1 MSTQHQ
7 PDLVQPS
14 SAIGLPERIDRVAS
28 VLLDVFGF
36 SSFRPNQK
44 EIVSAIL
51 DRRDVFAVMP
61 TGGGK
66 SLCYQLPA
74 RMLDG
79 MCIVVSPLISLM
91 KDQVD
96 AARENGLRAEYLNS
110 SLSSSEKSR
119 VYRALNESAL
129 DLLYLS
135 PERFTMPEFLDQMRA
150 WRISFFAIDEAH
162 CISEWGHDFRP
173 DYLELSKIIKDFPGI
188 PIAAF
193 TATATHRVQQDIIER
208 LGLRDPHLVRAS
220 FDRPNLYYKV
230 ETKDQVDAQL
240 VAFIRD
246 AGGES
251 GIIYRG
257 SRKGVET
264 TAAKLNAAGIK
275 ALAYHAGLTPDERR
289 QNQDAFNR
297 DEVQVVVATIAFG
310 MGIDKSNIRFVLH
323 ADLPR
328 NIEGY
333 YQETGRAGRDGE
345 PARCVLYFGRGD
357 IARLRHFIDQVED
370 EKMRAAS
377 LAQMNQMVRFAEL
390 QQCRRRTLLGYFGEV
405 REEEN
410 CGHCDVCVGEVE
422 SVDASVSAQKILSA
436 VVRTGQRFGAV
447 HVVDVVRGASTE
459 KIKQQQ
465 HDLLPTWGC
474 GKDEPVM
481 YWRRVIDGLLAQDAL
496 RADAERYGGLVMT
509 DKGRRI
515 MKGEWPFTMLKVAE
529 RKQTRVRRAASA
541 NLIDLPDVPDELF
554 QRLRAERARLAR
566 EAGVPAFVIF
576 NDRTLRE
583 MAARQPET
591 PQQMRLVSGVG
602 AQKLTA
608 YGEDFLAII
617 RGWKGGTA
625 APEVASE
632 AVAQTP
638 RAASGEKGTHMETLR
653 LFQAGRSLEDV
664 SEERQIKWSTVIR
677 HVIQAIE
684 EGHAIDES
692 RLIDPIRRQE
702 VARWFSETGSNS
714 LSAVVQASGGT
725 VGFEEARLVRALI
738 TRKK

>member
-1 MSTQHQ
+1 MNNPTYISTRDHVAD
-7 PDLVQPS
+7 PNNRV
-14 SAIGLPERIDRVAS
+14 DRVAA
-28 VLLDVFGF
+28 VLLEVFGF

-44 EIVSAIL
+44 EIVTSIL

-74 RMLDG
+74 RILDG

-110 SLSSSEKSR
+110 SLTSAEKGR
-119 VYRALNESAL
+119 VYRALNEGAL

-135 PERFTMPEFLDQMRA
+135 PERFTMPEFLDQMRD

-173 DYLELSKIIKDFPGI
+173 DYLELSKIIKDFPGV

-230 ETKDQVDAQL
+230 ESKEQVDTQL

-246 AGGES
+246 SDGDS
-251 GIIYRG
+251 GIVYRG
-257 SRKGVET
+257 SRKGVEAT
-264 TAAKLNAAGIK
+264 TAKLNAAGIK

-289 QNQDAFNR
+289 RNQDAFNR

-328 NIEGY
+328 NMEGY

-357 IARLRHFIDQVED
+357 IVRLRHFIDQVED

-377 LAQMNQMVRFAEL
+377 LTQMNQMVRFAEL

-405 REEEN
+405 RDESS
-410 CGHCDVCVGEVE
+410 CGNCDVCVGEVE

-447 HVVDVVRGASTE
+447 HIVDVVRGASTD

-465 HDLLPTWGC
+465 HDQLPTWGC

-481 YWRRVIDGLLAQDAL
+481 YWRRVVDGLIAQDAL
-496 RADAERYGGLVMT
+496 RADSERYGGLVMT
-509 DKGRRI
+509 EKGRRI
-515 MKGEWPFTMLKVAE
+515 MKSEFPFTMLKMAE
-529 RKQTRVRRAASA
+529 TKNARTRRATPAT
-541 NLIDLPDVPDELF
+541 LLDLPDVPSELF
-554 QRLRAERARLAR
+554 DRLRAERARLAR

-583 MAARQPET
+583 MAARQPENA
-591 PQQMRLVSGVG
+591 QQMRLISGVG

-608 YGEDFLAII
+608 YGEDFLAVV
-617 RGWKGGTA
+617 RGWKTGSVAPAPTA
-625 APEVASE
+625 ETGIPESKPRVSE
-632 AVAQTP
+632 T
-638 RAASGEKGTHMETLR
+638 GTHLESLR
-653 LFQAGRSLEDV
+653 LLQNGRSIDEI
-664 SEERQIKWSTVIR
+664 SEERQIKLTTVIR
-677 HVIQAIE
+677 HLVQAVE
-684 EGHAIDES
+684 EGHEIDEH
-692 RLIDPIRRQE
+692 RLIEPSRKEEI
-702 VARWFSETGSNS
+702 ARWFAETGSKS

-725 VGFEEARLVRALI
+725 VGFEEARIVRALI
-738 TRKK
+738 MRKK

>member
-1 MSTQHQ
+1 MNNQTYISS
-7 PDLVQPS
+7 LG
-14 SAIGLPERIDRVAS
+14 SAISLQEQLDRVAA
-28 VLLDVFGF
+28 VLMEVFGF
-36 SSFRPNQK
+36 ASFRPNQK
-44 EIVSAIL
+44 EIVTAIL
-51 DRRDVFAVMP
+51 ERRDVFAVMP

-74 RMLDG
+74 RILDG

-110 SLSSSEKSR
+110 SLTSAEKSR
-119 VYRALNESAL
+119 VYRALNEGAL

-135 PERFTMPEFLDQMRA
+135 PERFTMPEFLDQMRD

-173 DYLELSKIIKDFPGI
+173 DYLELSKIIKDFPGV

-230 ETKDQVDAQL
+230 ESKEAVDTQL

-246 AGGES
+246 ADGDS
-251 GIIYRG
+251 GIVYRG

-264 TAAKLNAAGIK
+264 TTAKLNAAGIK
-275 ALAYHAGLTPDERR
+275 ALAYHAGLSPDERR
-289 QNQDAFNR
+289 RNQDAFNR

-357 IARLRHFIDQVED
+357 IVRLRHFIDQVED

-390 QQCRRRTLLGYFGEV
+390 QQCRRRSLLGYFGEV
-405 REEEN
+405 RSEAS
-410 CGHCDVCVGEVE
+410 CGNCDVCVGEVE

-447 HVVDVVRGASTE
+447 HIVDVVRGASTE

-465 HDLLPTWGC
+465 HDQLPTWGC

-481 YWRRVIDGLLAQDAL
+481 YWRRVVDGLIAQDAL
-496 RADAERYGGLVMT
+496 RPDSERYGGLVMT
-509 DKGRRI
+509 EKGRRI
-515 MKGEWPFTMLKVAE
+515 MKSELPFTMLKVAE
-529 RKQTRVRRAASA
+529 NKGTRTRRAVSTT
-541 NLIDLPDVPDELF
+541 LIDIPDVPSELF
-554 QRLRAERARLAR
+554 ERLRAERSRLAR
-566 EAGVPAFVIF
+566 EAGVPAYVIF

-583 MAARQPET
+583 MAARQPENA
-591 PQQMRLVSGVG
+591 QQLRLISGVG

-608 YGEDFLAII
+608 YGEDFLAIV
-617 RGWKGGTA
+617 RGWKNGEPRP
-625 APEVASE
+625 APVGSIETPAKKPASM
-632 AVAQTP
+632 
-638 RAASGEKGTHMETLR
+638 EKGTHLETLR
-653 LFQAGRSLEDV
+653 LLQSGRSMEDI
-664 SEERQIKWSTVIR
+664 SEERQIKLATVIR
-677 HVIQAIE
+677 HLLQAVE
-684 EGHAIDES
+684 EGLEVDEN
-692 RLIDPIRRQE
+692 RLIDPVRKEE
-702 VARWFSETGSNS
+702 VTRWFTETGSMS

-725 VGFEEARLVRALI
+725 VGFEEARIVRTLI
-738 TRKK
+738 MQKK